1 MGGASP
7 TKLGGSFANSGKSP
21 MKNTMKLTAK
31 ARRTGHSPKKKEGA
45 SNGGDHKEK
54 QESGLVSPISVS
66 MQNTFII
73 KSADESFDVYYH
85 QMKRRKL
92 GQGTNMNMDQSAGI
106 ANSATMH
113 ASPGMEDSNFGVVTG
128 INPAARDG
136 HSTEISQDGLMFVY
150 GGDRHHMPFN
160 DLFMIRL

>member
-1 MGGASP
+1 
-7 TKLGGSFANSGKSP
+7 
-21 MKNTMKLTAK
+21 MKNSMKLTAK
-31 ARRTGHSPKKKEGA
+31 ARRTGQSPKKKEGVSA
-45 SNGGDHKEK
+45 AGDNKEK

-92 GQGTNMNMDQSAGI
+92 GQGTNMNMDQSVGGVH
-106 ANSATMH
+106 SATIH
-113 ASPGMEDSNFGVVTG
+113 GSPGMEDSNFGVVTG